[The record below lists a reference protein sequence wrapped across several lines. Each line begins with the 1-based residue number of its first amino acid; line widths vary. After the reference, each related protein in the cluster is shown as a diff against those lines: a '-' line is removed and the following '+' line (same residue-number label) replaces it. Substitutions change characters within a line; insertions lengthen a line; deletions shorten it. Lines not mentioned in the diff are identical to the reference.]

1 MLLIIDLCLI
11 VFAIYRGWLLQI
23 FGLIVL
29 WVIVHITTFELGID
43 NRKVTLSIDIIFTL
57 IILTMCFY
65 KKVVKL
71 EVCEKCKKPLGDS
84 TYSCSHCGFPLTD
97 ELSEMIKTETTKII
111 RLIIKN
117 KDDFTHIKQV
127 LIDEYRFLGFEDVV
141 INKENSV
148 MIKREDAYIL
158 ATLKGYDLTIETFKT
173 NLPSIINTNI
183 NLFVQDSSY

>member
-65 KKVVKL
+65 KKTIKL

-84 TYSCSHCGFPLTD
+84 KYSCNYCGFPLT
-97 ELSEMIKTETTKII
+97 EQLSEMIKTETTKII

-117 KDDFTHIKQV
+117 KDDFEHIKQV
-127 LIDEYRFLGFEDVV
+127 LIDEYRFLGFKDVV

-148 MIKREDAYIL
+148 MIKKEDAYIL